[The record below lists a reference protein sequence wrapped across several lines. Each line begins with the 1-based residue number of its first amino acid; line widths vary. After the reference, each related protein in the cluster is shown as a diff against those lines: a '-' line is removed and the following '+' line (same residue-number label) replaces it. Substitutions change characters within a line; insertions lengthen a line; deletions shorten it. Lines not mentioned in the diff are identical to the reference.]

1 MSAQDWVYR
10 AGAVVPI
17 KIFSSMTGRLDAPF
31 PFAPTVGLGWR
42 SGNLKIDFA
51 LYAHTVMSMSK
62 DSVSPAADLSLSMSF

>member
-1 MSAQDWVYR
+1 MR
-10 AGAVVPI
+10 AHGSRARSPPRRRG
-17 KIFSSMTGRLDAPF
+17 TPF
-31 PFAPTVGLGWR
+31 PFAPTAGLGWR